1 MSAPT
6 FNPAQAVRFD
16 LAHGAVRAGTA
27 DDRFVLVPASALV
40 DVARG
45 APAEVAAALG
55 QAIGRGIG
63 RRAAGRIGDAKAST
77 LEGFITQLAGEAA
90 IAGVGLWSLERWG
103 RALVVVVS
111 EGVAPPSMIAAI
123 VGAAIEGASG
133 RKVGCAL
140 LAGDE
145 HGARVLV
152 SSDRAV
158 ERVRQWIGSGMAWAE
173 AISKLHGGGS

>member
-27 DDRFVLVPASALV
+27 EERFVLVPASAIA
-40 DVARG
+40 DVARS
-45 APAEVAAALG
+45 APVEVATALA

-63 RRAAGRIGDAKAST
+63 RRAAARIGDAKGST
-77 LEGFITQLAGEAA
+77 LEEFITQLAGEAA
-90 IAGVGLWSLERWG
+90 LAGMGLWSLERWG

-111 EGVAPPSMIAAI
+111 EGVAPSSMIAAL
-123 VGAAIEGASG
+123 VGAAVEGASG
-133 RKVGCAL
+133 RHVGCTL
-140 LAGDE
+140 LASDD

-152 SSDRAV
+152 SSDRAAG
-158 ERVRQWIGSGMAWAE
+158 RVRQWLGSGVPWAD